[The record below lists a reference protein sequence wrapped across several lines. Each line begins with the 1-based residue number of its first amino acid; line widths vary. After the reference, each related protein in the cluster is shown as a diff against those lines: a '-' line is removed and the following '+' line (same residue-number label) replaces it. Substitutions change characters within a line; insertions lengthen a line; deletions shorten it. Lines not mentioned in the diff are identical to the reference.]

1 MPPTTGEEAA
11 SQSAAMDKSMSD
23 SEESLLADEDG
34 MFVDGIYIPPAQP
47 PTLSMDPTGPRLIIT
62 QIENHFFKSYAEN
75 EVLGPFHKCFNAI
88 VGPNGSGKSNVIDS
102 LLFVFGY
109 KASKIRCKKVSVLL
123 HNSDQFQNVQSCTV
137 AIHFAEIIDT
147 EGDGYDV
154 VPGSEFVVSR
164 TANKDNSSFYQ
175 LNHTRVQFK
184 DIAMLLKKHGID
196 LEHNRFLIL
205 QGEVEQLAMMKCKGE
220 KEGETGMLEYL
231 EDIIGTSRYKKP
243 LDQVFERTEIL
254 SEKTTEKLNR
264 LKLVQKEMDELK
276 EPMEE
281 AVKFLKTENTIVRTK
296 NLIFQK
302 NLKNIKEK
310 EEVEV
315 ANREEIAIVQKQF
328 DDQLKTL
335 KAQKQECKDRQDKEA
350 MIYENLKHKKESIKE
365 AFDKANKKDILLQAN
380 MTNKIEARKR
390 KKQQIVE
397 EKKKLVKL
405 EAVPEENEK
414 AINEVETRM
423 EQISVEKAEY
433 DAQKE
438 VLLVKV
444 QQETEPL
451 QAEKEVMQTDLAEL
465 KEVVYKANS
474 EFTLAETE
482 LKLCVAM
489 EEKEQTKLAELQNL
503 LQTSTATIQERTQ
516 QVTEL
521 KKAIPSLKK
530 QLNEANVELVQV
542 KQEEANL
549 INYIRT
555 ERATLEESKSSMQ
568 ASRSRGR
575 VLDSLL
581 KAKSEGNCPG
591 LFGRLGDLGAINAK
605 YDVAVSTA
613 CGPLDNIVVDS
624 VNTAQWC
631 IAFLKTHDI
640 GRGVFI
646 ALDQQEHLWD
656 RASTPIQTPENVHRL
671 YDLIKVPDERV
682 KTAFYYAL
690 RDTLVAK
697 DLEQASR
704 IAYGA
709 RRYRVVTL
717 NGDLIETSGTMSGG
731 GTRVSRGRMG
741 QSVAVSNINP
751 KDLENLEKDIK
762 QMEINVAALRERQ
775 TALEALI
782 GELQPK
788 LRAAQTDLEK
798 YTQELQSLKQ
808 QCPSLRS
815 KLAEQEVRAKETK
828 ADAHQVKKL
837 TSVVEKR
844 KAEVDAATETANQL
858 QTKVDKLSKKIA
870 EKSTDKIKPLDKKI
884 KDRVA
889 SMELCRS
896 QITKLRVAVR
906 TAERNYI
913 TTKENIALIEEE
925 VGEMENSLR
934 IMKQERQEIEE
945 DANKLLKCV
954 EEITEQLAERESV
967 FTEARQEMDA
977 ITKEETKLKSE
988 KIDVDEKIRVF
999 DKKLKEYNAI
1009 VNSLRHKLNN
1019 LKLQPIINEPEEALE
1034 QFSDEKL
1041 DAEDLQAAEKK
1052 LESAENYLKAA
1063 KPNLTAI
1070 QEYRK
1075 KQVIYTERAKELEII
1090 TTKRAEMRKLY
1101 DDLRSRRK
1109 NEFITGFSIIKGKL
1123 KEMYQMITIGG
1134 SAELEMVDSYDPF
1147 IEGIQFNVRPPK
1159 KTWKKIFNLSGGEKT
1174 LSSLALLFALHY
1186 YKPSPLY
1193 IMDEIDAALDFKNVS
1208 IVGNYIKDRTKN
1220 AQFIIISLRSNMF
1233 ELCDNLLGIYKTFNT
1248 TKSITINP
1256 KWYDGEPAEQEPP
1269 VEGQSDQNE
1278 ALGRNEVGVESNNA
1292 SQENGNDS
1300 SEGSQVDS
1308 AEDRMEGSDRTL
1320 PETPDQ
1326 SCSSGD
1332 MN

>member
-798 YTQELQSLKQ
+798 YTQELQAQ
-808 QCPSLRS
+808 
-815 KLAEQEVRAKETK
+815 QEVRAKETK

-1009 VNSLRHKLNN
+1009 VNSLRHKVAFFVLQVPQFPSYSKVMLSAWRKN
-1019 LKLQPIINEPEEALE
+1019 LQPIINEPEEALE

-1090 TTKRAEMRKLY
+1090 TTKRAEMRKLKQ
-1101 DDLRSRRK
+1101 L
-1109 NEFITGFSIIKGKL
+1109 
-1123 KEMYQMITIGG
+1123 IGG
-1134 SAELEMVDSYDPF
+1134 EIGASNINVPNDSS
-1147 IEGIQFNVRPPK
+1147 VRPPK

-1208 IVGNYIKDRTKN
+1208 IVGNYIK
-1220 AQFIIISLRSNMF
+1220 FIIISLRSNMF